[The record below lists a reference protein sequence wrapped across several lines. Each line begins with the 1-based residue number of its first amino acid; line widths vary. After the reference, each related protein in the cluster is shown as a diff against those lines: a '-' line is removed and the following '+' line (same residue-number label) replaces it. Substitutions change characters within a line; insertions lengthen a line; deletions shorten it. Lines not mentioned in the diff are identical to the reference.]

1 MRYRSEH
8 KAEIHRQIVK
18 EASRRVRAEGLRGA
32 AVSTVM
38 RDSGLTHGGFY
49 KHFGSK
55 DDLLVE
61 SLRDGFAEIASILV
75 RAAEQARPGQEW
87 KAIVKTYLRPEM
99 CDYPERGCP
108 LPALAPE
115 LARADPAMKAQIV
128 GELVKYRDRMLPFM
142 PGRCAADKDRAFF
155 AIFSTMIGATALSR
169 ILPAQARARVLASA
183 RDFLL
188 RSFDHPWS
196 AS

>member
-1 MRYRSEH
+1 MSTNRSSGPKLILWQGSIPLDDYFPRGRSE
-8 KAEIHRQIVK
+8 
-18 EASRRVRAEGLRGA
+18 
-32 AVSTVM
+32 
-38 RDSGLTHGGFY
+38 
-49 KHFGSK
+49 
-55 DDLLVE
+55 LLN
-61 SLRDGFAEIASILV
+61 S
-75 RAAEQARPGQEW
+75 RAAYEW

-99 CDYPERGCP
+99 CDYPEHGCP

-128 GELVKYRDRMLPFM
+128 EELVKYRDRMLPFM
-142 PGRCAADKDRAFF
+142 PGRCATDKERPFF